1 MSKIKI
7 LVVDDEASLTRMLK
21 LNLEETGQYEV
32 STENQGEKTLDV
44 AREFKPDLIL
54 LDIMMPDMMGS
65 EVAEKLLEDKELKDI
80 KIIFLTALISKQE
93 TETTDGKIAGRAFIA
108 KPVNIDELI
117 ESIEAELGNT

>member
-7 LVVDDEASLTRMLK
+7 LVVDDEESLTRMLK

-32 STENQGEKTLDV
+32 RTENQGEKTLDV
-44 AREFKPDLIL
+44 ALEFKPDLIL

-93 TETTDGKIAGRAFIA
+93 TETNDGKIANRSFIA

-117 ESIEAELGNT
+117 ESIEKELGNT